1 MLIVPHAAEY
11 GISQHATEQS
21 KILLLLP
28 RRGLLPE
35 SPKAESCYAIDID
48 DSVEE
53 GLQALAPRIG
63 GTCCGHDRRQLIA
76 NTPYVC

>member
-11 GISQHATEQS
+11 GIGQRATEQS
-21 KILLLLP
+21 KILLLLH

-53 GLQALAPRIG
+53 GL
-63 GTCCGHDRRQLIA
+63 
-76 NTPYVC
+76 